1 VVPSLPI
8 ASSSTLSRGSRSRRF
23 TVSRLR
29 ESELANM
36 VFAIMA
42 INAWNRLMIAA
53 RVQPGHYQAGM
64 LEAAA

>member
-1 VVPSLPI
+1 VE
-8 ASSSTLSRGSRSRRF
+8 RRARF
-23 TVSRLR
+23 G

-36 VFAIMA
+36 VFAMTA

>member
-1 VVPSLPI
+1 ME
-8 ASSSTLSRGSRSRRF
+8 RRARF
-23 TVSRLR
+23 G

-36 VFAIMA
+36 VFAITA

>member
-1 VVPSLPI
+1 MDL
-8 ASSSTLSRGSRSRRF
+8 T
-23 TVSRLR
+23 
-29 ESELANM
+29 
-36 VFAIMA
+36 FAIVA